1 MSRRVRALITI
12 ARFLGE
18 GTLMDLLRLL
28 VPLVFAGLAGCSPHD
43 GAPYSSRGDING
55 AGGMHAPSGG
65 DSEATRGYK
74 MTMTGMLDN
83 MPAFSGNADRD
94 FMMQMRGH
102 HHAAIAMAEVQL
114 VHGSDPGAKS
124 LAQRIITDQ
133 KAEIEEIDIWL
144 SSRP

>member
-1 MSRRVRALITI
+1 MNK
-12 ARFLGE
+12 
-18 GTLMDLLRLL
+18 LRLL
-28 VPLVFAGLAGCSPHD
+28 VPLIFAALAGCSPQD
-43 GAPYSSRGDING
+43 GAPHAAR
-55 AGGMHAPSGG
+55 GGMDGDPGMHLPSAG

-74 MTMTGMLDN
+74 MSMTGMMDD
-83 MPAFSGNADRD
+83 MPAFSGNPDRD

-102 HHAAIAMAEVQL
+102 HQAAISMAEVQL

-144 SSRP
+144 SNQAE